1 MSGKAEIVQAL
12 ASEAGMTKAN
22 AAQALQVVVGFM
34 QRAFRRGE
42 RVAVPGLGTF
52 SAAERKAR
60 AGVNPQT
67 KAPIRIPA
75 STTVRFKVGKDL
87 RDLLNRKKK

>member
-1 MSGKAEIVQAL
+1 MPGKAEIVDAI
-12 ASEAGMTKAN
+12 ASEAGMTKAS
-22 AAQALQVVVGFM
+22 ATQALEAIVNYM
-34 QRAFRRGE
+34 HLAFRRRQ

-75 STTVRFKVGKDL
+75 STTVRFRVGKDL
-87 RDLLNRKKK
+87 RGLLNRKRK

>member
-1 MSGKAEIVQAL
+1 MPGKAEILEAVAR
-12 ASEAGMTKAN
+12 EAGMTKTG
-22 AAQALQVVVGFM
+22 AAQALEAVVGFM
-34 QRAFRRGE
+34 HHAFRKGQ

-52 SAAERKAR
+52 SVAERQAR
-60 AGVNPQT
+60 TGVNPRT

-75 STTVRFKVGKDL
+75 STTVRFKAGKEL

>member
-22 AAQALQVVVGFM
+22 AAQALQVMVGFM

>member
-22 AAQALQVVVGFM
+22 AAQALQAMVRFM

-52 SAAERKAR
+52 SAAERKSR

>member
-22 AAQALQVVVGFM
+22 AAQALQVMVGFM
-34 QRAFRRGE
+34 QRAFRRRE